1 MTTYISR
8 FPKEDPKNTHTH
20 EIFIVPSQ
28 HLKKKTFWQL
38 FPQRRGGV
46 GRVDLGGLGKKCSDS
61 YGLQETLSRNS
72 YMTSGLYRY
81 SLTELADLPPVQ
93 HMRGT

>member
-1 MTTYISR
+1 MFWNPLTASFDRSDALGKR
-8 FPKEDPKNTHTH
+8 FPHHWKPY
-20 EIFIVPSQ
+20 I
-28 HLKKKTFWQL
+28 L
-38 FPQRRGGV
+38 FLYVLLSCSRL
-46 GRVDLGGLGKKCSDS
+46 GRVDLGGLGKKCSDF

>member
-1 MTTYISR
+1 MTRTIM
-8 FPKEDPKNTHTH
+8 T
-20 EIFIVPSQ
+20 I
-28 HLKKKTFWQL
+28 
-38 FPQRRGGV
+38 
-46 GRVDLGGLGKKCSDS
+46 GRVDLGGLGKKCSDF

>member
-1 MTTYISR
+1 M
-8 FPKEDPKNTHTH
+8 N
-20 EIFIVPSQ
+20 
-28 HLKKKTFWQL
+28 L
-38 FPQRRGGV
+38 
-46 GRVDLGGLGKKCSDS
+46 GRVDLGGLGKKCSDF

-93 HMRGT
+93 HMRGSLKISLSKSIFDE

>member
-1 MTTYISR
+1 MR
-8 FPKEDPKNTHTH
+8 
-20 EIFIVPSQ
+20 Q
-28 HLKKKTFWQL
+28 HGEGL
-38 FPQRRGGV
+38 
-46 GRVDLGGLGKKCSDS
+46 GRVDLGGLGKKCSDF

>member
-1 MTTYISR
+1 MIGLGS
-8 FPKEDPKNTHTH
+8 D
-20 EIFIVPSQ
+20 
-28 HLKKKTFWQL
+28 KKDIDMRTL
-38 FPQRRGGV
+38 
-46 GRVDLGGLGKKCSDS
+46 GRVDLGGLGKKCSDF

>member
-1 MTTYISR
+1 M
-8 FPKEDPKNTHTH
+8 N
-20 EIFIVPSQ
+20 
-28 HLKKKTFWQL
+28 L
-38 FPQRRGGV
+38 
-46 GRVDLGGLGKKCSDS
+46 GRVDLGGLGKKCSDF

>member
-1 MTTYISR
+1 MSSKIGLMR
-8 FPKEDPKNTHTH
+8 LCE
-20 EIFIVPSQ
+20 
-28 HLKKKTFWQL
+28 L
-38 FPQRRGGV
+38 
-46 GRVDLGGLGKKCSDS
+46 GRVDLGGLGKKCLDF

>member
-1 MTTYISR
+1 MCILKSCVKAEFETLALAQTLGSKTR
-8 FPKEDPKNTHTH
+8 
-20 EIFIVPSQ
+20 IVPAPSR
-28 HLKKKTFWQL
+28 L
-38 FPQRRGGV
+38 
-46 GRVDLGGLGKKCSDS
+46 GRVDLGGLGKKCSDF